1 MVQVSVILKVPL
13 FFSFCDKSRL
23 FMTEDSNSKN
33 TLLTPGVK
41 NTTTE
46 RYNYSVHGC
55 LLVSLH
61 SSMYSAP

>member
-23 FMTEDSNSKN
+23 VMTEDSNSKN
-33 TLLTPGVK
+33 TLLTPGVT

-46 RYNYSVHGC
+46 RYNYSVQGC

>member
-1 MVQVSVILKVPL
+1 
-13 FFSFCDKSRL
+13 
-23 FMTEDSNSKN
+23 MTEDSNSKN
-33 TLLTPGVK
+33 TLLTPGVT

-46 RYNYSVHGC
+46 RYNYSVQGC